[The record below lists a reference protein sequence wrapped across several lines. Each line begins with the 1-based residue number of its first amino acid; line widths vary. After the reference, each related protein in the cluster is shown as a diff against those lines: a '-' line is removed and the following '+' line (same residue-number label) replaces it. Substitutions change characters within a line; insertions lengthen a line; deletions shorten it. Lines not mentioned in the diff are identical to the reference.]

1 MSAGARN
8 TKVILSDFINLIL
21 SIHKQESLAFETIQA
36 CETAHRVQASHPF
49 ALRGVGEVEA
59 GLPKADHHM
68 AVQQRMEC
76 TVFRSVVASRN

>member
-8 TKVILSDFINLIL
+8 TTVILSYLINLIL
-21 SIHKQESLAFETIQA
+21 SIHKQESPAFETIQA

-59 GLPKADHHM
+59 GLPKAIQ
-68 AVQQRMEC
+68 A
-76 TVFRSVVASRN
+76 T

>member
-1 MSAGARN
+1 MTSGRKCSHKIPMPAGARN

-59 GLPKADHHM
+59 GLPKAIQ
-68 AVQQRMEC
+68 A
-76 TVFRSVVASRN
+76 T